1 MSTQLAISTDGY
13 DNPTRATVEAAA
25 HLVAYRDGLMGHLMW
40 LAERTTSLSGPDAA
54 VVFQRLLVVLGKD
67 ESYRRGVQ
75 ISHLATTCWGD
86 FRDAVPAR
94 RLASVDLLRRVCLD
108 TATAVRD
115 AIHRDSCVCEV
126 TR

>member
-1 MSTQLAISTDGY
+1 MSTQLAIETQGY
-13 DNPTRATVEAAA
+13 DTSTRATVEAAS

-40 LAERTTSLSGPDAA
+40 LAQDTTNLSGPDAA
-54 VVFQRLLVVLGKD
+54 VVIQRLLLVLGKD

-86 FRDAVPAR
+86 FRDTVPGR
-94 RLASVDLLRRVCLD
+94 RLATVDVLRRVCLD